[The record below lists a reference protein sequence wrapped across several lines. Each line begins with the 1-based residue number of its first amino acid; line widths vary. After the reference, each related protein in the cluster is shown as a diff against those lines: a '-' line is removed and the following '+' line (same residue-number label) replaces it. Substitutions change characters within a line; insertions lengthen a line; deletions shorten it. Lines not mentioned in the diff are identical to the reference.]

1 MADATVFYDVTEQVR
16 DALVSA
22 PLIGWTGDRQYD
34 IAATFAASTALHET
48 ADILRERAEVY
59 AAEGQHEAAR
69 ALLDEADRLADRE
82 RTRPTLGR
90 DR

>member
-16 DALVSA
+16 DALASA
-22 PLIGWTGDRQYD
+22 PLIGWTGERQYD
-34 IAATFAASTALHET
+34 IAAAFAASTALHEA

-59 AAEGQHEAAR
+59 AAEGKHEAAR

-82 RTRPTLGR
+82 RTRPSLR
-90 DR
+90 PER